1 MKTLSKRLNLC
12 YLILFILTLTGC
24 ANSVNLADTSG
35 TAGALQKAP
44 QSAVA
49 QATGNVTGASSLP
62 SSSGLVGLI
71 MQQLGVTQTQAEGG
85 TGALL
90 QLAQSKMSPG
100 DFTNLGNSIPNMQSI
115 MAAAPSMNT
124 SGLNVPKN
132 LAGMTGGNLPGTNSD
147 MLGIAGAFQ
156 QLGLAPDMVQK
167 FIPIITQF
175 VQGNGG
181 GAVTSALQSALM
193 GGL

>member
-1 MKTLSKRLNLC
+1 MNLSRFSYRIALTLAVVILTSCAGSANLPNTSGAAGTLSQ
-12 YLILFILTLTGC
+12 
-24 ANSVNLADTSG
+24 ASVPSGATQAAIGSASAD
-35 TAGALQKAP
+35 
-44 QSAVA
+44 
-49 QATGNVTGASSLP
+49 
-62 SSSGLVGLI
+62 SGLVGLI

-124 SGLNVPKN
+124 SGLNVPKS
-132 LAGMTGGNLPGTNSD
+132 LAGMTGGNLPEANSD